1 MYGSSQSRS
10 ACSWN
15 TSPTASPAPSP
26 KAATP
31 PPPRSRKPQTPSPA
45 WHGCAW
51 SSPAPQA
58 LGPEAAATT
67 LAGRP
72 YKLRHAALS
81 LWLNAGAAPAQI
93 ARRAGHC
100 TTMLVAVYTHCI
112 DAQDVITNRQ
122 IERALHPR
130 NRAHHHITG
139 GSLTA
144 GTAPILSGIGPCMAH
159 TRALGRY
166 IANPCAAAARTP
178 RYDDRRSFP
187 QLKAHQLVSG
197 SRREQARGPAG
208 SGPRMAHSRQQAVC
222 GTAPSQRYS
231 R

>member
-139 GSLTA
+139 GSA
-144 GTAPILSGIGPCMAH
+144 
-159 TRALGRY
+159 
-166 IANPCAAAARTP
+166 
-178 RYDDRRSFP
+178 DRRYRPDPVRHRS
-187 QLKAHQLVSG
+187 LH
-197 SRREQARGPAG
+197 GP
-208 SGPRMAHSRQQAVC
+208 HSRARAVHRQ
-222 GTAPSQRYS
+222 PMRSRSQNSPLR
-231 R
+231 